1 MRCPPSQTLCLLL
14 APVTLTDQRQK
25 MGLLAGYENAC
36 SHGRSPRPVVSD
48 SVGLDR
54 GQITCTSDRFQ
65 VVLRK
70 DTQRRQKAAAE
81 LAEDHPR
88 ESAMPV
94 AINPNGLQNLG
105 GHRSGYQESCC
116 LGHSDP
122 GLCYRLSSRPFFRRT
137 PLEGEPL
144 GAVLTPLSC
153 LQRLP
158 PGVHTGNLN
167 EQ

>member
-1 MRCPPSQTLCLLL
+1 M
-14 APVTLTDQRQK
+14 
-25 MGLLAGYENAC
+25 C

-54 GQITCTSDRFQ
+54 GQITCISDRFQ

-70 DTQRRQKAAAE
+70 DTQRQRKAAAE
-81 LAEDHPR
+81 LEEDHPR
-88 ESAMPV
+88 DSAMPV

-122 GLCYRLSSRPFFRRT
+122 GLCCRLSSQPFFRRT
-137 PLEGEPL
+137 PLEGKPL
-144 GAVLTPLSC
+144 EALLTPLS
-153 LQRLP
+153 
-158 PGVHTGNLN
+158 
-167 EQ
+167 